1 MRAYFSLNKLQ
12 QRKNLR
18 LQCRAVAIISAAT
31 LLSSSVASVAYN
43 QPRHVPEAYLLM
55 ERHLAPTTIATSE
68 PIPRK
73 QSDLAV
79 GLAVEQTSF
88 VSARLQGHTAEVISV
103 AFSPDGATLAS
114 ASRDQS
120 VRLWDVKTRQ
130 SLGHPL
136 TGHTDWVFS
145 VAFSP
150 DGTTLAS
157 ASIDATV
164 RLWDVKTRQ
173 PLGSPLMGHT
183 EGVVSVAFSPDGT
196 MLASAGRDQSVRLW
210 DARTRQPLG
219 SPLIGHT
226 E

>member
-1 MRAYFSLNKLQ
+1 MFVISRRIHEPPDGEMLK

-18 LQCRAVAIISAAT
+18 LYSRAVAIIRAAT
-31 LLSSSVASVAYN
+31 LLSSSVASVAFN
-43 QPRHVPEAYLLM
+43 QPRHVPEAYLLT

-103 AFSPDGATLAS
+103 AFSPDGAMLAS
-114 ASRDQS
+114 ASRGQS

-145 VAFSP
+145 VAFRAPFFFRAPSQSP
-150 DGTTLAS
+150 TT
-157 ASIDATV
+157 IRT
-164 RLWDVKTRQ
+164 
-173 PLGSPLMGHT
+173 
-183 EGVVSVAFSPDGT
+183 SVIGT
-196 MLASAGRDQSVRLW
+196 MFHV
-210 DARTRQPLG
+210 G
-219 SPLIGHT
+219 SC
-226 E
+226 